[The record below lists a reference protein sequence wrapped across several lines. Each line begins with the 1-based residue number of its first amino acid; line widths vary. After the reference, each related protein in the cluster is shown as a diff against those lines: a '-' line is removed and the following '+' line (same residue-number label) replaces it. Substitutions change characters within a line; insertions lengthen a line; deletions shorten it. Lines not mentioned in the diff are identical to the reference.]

1 MGYNLHMDILTL
13 VKTAFGGLVA
23 NKLRSFLTT
32 LGVIIG
38 VTTVIAMVSIIEGI
52 NGFVYN
58 VLGSVGSNTLYVQK
72 FKWNVNIGG
81 GGPSREEVR
90 ELSKR
95 PNLTPEDAEALRG
108 LPCLKSV
115 GVLQEF
121 WSFGENFKLTYKTK
135 SHDIRGINGVDE
147 YGIPLLGYQIGQGR
161 NFTHDDIIYRRQ
173 VVILGKTPAERLFG
187 DEDPLEKEVQIAGK
201 TFIVIG
207 VLGEKGEML
216 GNDMDDFVAVP
227 ISTAQRYFELPSR
240 GPWRQLYGSPYIAAS
255 VKEGWTIEEASEMVR
270 DEMRMRR
277 GLRFDQPDNFEI
289 NSQKMLVDIYKQ
301 FTMGI
306 FLAMIGIASLA
317 LLVGGIGIMN
327 IMLVSVTERTREIGI
342 RMAVGATRRDILLQ
356 FLFESVTLT
365 LTGGIIG
372 VLLGLSLGKLV
383 DILTPLPSSA
393 PVWSILLGL
402 AFAAGVGLFFGIYPA
417 YKASRLDPIE
427 ALRYE

>member
-1 MGYNLHMDILTL
+1 MDILTL
-13 VKTAFGGLVA
+13 FKTALGGLIA
-23 NKLRSFLTT
+23 NKMRSFLTT

-58 VLGSVGSNTLYVQK
+58 VLGSVGSTTLYVQK
-72 FKWNVNIGG
+72 FKWDVNI

-95 PNLTPEDAEALRG
+95 PNLTPEDAEALRE

-115 GVLQEF
+115 GVLQKF
-121 WSFGENFKLTYKTK
+121 LSFGESFKLTYKTK
-135 SHDIRGINGVDE
+135 SHDVRSINGVDE
-147 YGIPLLGYQIGQGR
+147 YGIPLLGYQIEQGR
-161 NFTHDDIIYRRQ
+161 NFTSDDINYRRQ
-173 VVILGKTPAERLFG
+173 VVILGKTPAEKLFG
-187 DEDPLEKEVQIAGK
+187 DEDPLEKEIQIAGK
-201 TFIVIG
+201 TFMVIG
-207 VLGEKGEML
+207 VLGEKGKML
-216 GNDMDDFVAVP
+216 GNDMDDFVVMP
-227 ISTAQRYFELPSR
+227 MTTAQRYFELPAR
-240 GPWRQLYGSPYIAAS
+240 GPWRQLYGSPYIAAQ

-277 GLRFDQPDNFEI
+277 GIRFDQPDNFEI

-327 IMLVSVTERTREIGI
+327 IMLVSVTERTKEIGI
-342 RMAVGATRRDILLQ
+342 RMAIGATRWNILLQ

-372 VLLGLSLGKLV
+372 ILLGLGLGKLV

-393 PVWSILLGL
+393 PLWSILLGL

-417 YKASRLDPIE
+417 YKASCLDPIE